1 MKTFLIILGILIL
14 IEFVFGDWIAMKL
27 YSWQIKLEA
36 FNQRLEKINKQLI
49 KEQNQLKA
57 KQAKAKRDKNK
68 PVYKNEYHYNRAKT
82 CMRKK

>member
-1 MKTFLIILGILIL
+1 MKAFLIILGILIL

-27 YSWQIKLEA
+27 TSLLIRLQE
-36 FNQRLEKINKQLI
+36 FNKRLEKINNDLI

-68 PVYKNEYHYNRAKT
+68 PVYINEYHYNRAKT

>member
-27 YSWQIKLEA
+27 TSLLIRLQE
-36 FNQRLEKINKQLI
+36 FNKRLEKINNDLI

-68 PVYKNEYHYNRAKT
+68 PVYINEYHYNRAKT

>member
-14 IEFVFGDWIAMKL
+14 IEAVFGDWIAMKL
-27 YSWQIKLEA
+27 TALLIRLQE
-36 FNQRLEKINKQLI
+36 FNKRLEKINKQLI

-68 PVYKNEYHYNRAKT
+68 PVYVNEYHYNRAKT

>member
-27 YSWQIKLEA
+27 NSWLIKLQE
-36 FNQRLEKINKQLI
+36 FNKRLEKINKQLI
-49 KEQNQLKA
+49 KEQNQLKT

-68 PVYKNEYHYNRAKT
+68 PVFINEYHYNRAKT

>member
-1 MKTFLIILGILIL
+1 MGTFLIIIGILFL
-14 IEFVFGDWIAMKL
+14 IEFIFGDRIIMIL
-27 YSWQIKLEA
+27 NSWLIRLQE
-36 FNQRLEKINKQLI
+36 FNKRLEKINNELI

-68 PVYKNEYHYNRAKT
+68 PVYINEYHYNRAKT

>member
-1 MKTFLIILGILIL
+1 MGTFLIIIGILFL
-14 IEFVFGDWIAMKL
+14 IEFIFGDRIIMIL
-27 YSWQIKLEA
+27 NSWLIRLQE
-36 FNQRLEKINKQLI
+36 FNKRLEKINNDLI

-68 PVYKNEYHYNRAKT
+68 PVYINEYHYNRAKT

>member
-1 MKTFLIILGILIL
+1 MGTFAIIIVILIL
-14 IEFVFGDWIAMKL
+14 IEVVFGDWIIMKL
-27 YSWQIKLEA
+27 TSWLVKLQE
-36 FNQRLEKINKQLI
+36 FNKRLEKINNELV

-68 PVYKNEYHYNRAKT
+68 PVYVNEYHYNRAKT

>member
-1 MKTFLIILGILIL
+1 METFLIILGILIL
-14 IEFVFGDWIAMKL
+14 IECIFGDWIAMKL
-27 YSWQIKLEA
+27 TSLLIRLQE
-36 FNQRLEKINKQLI
+36 FNKRLEKINNDLI

-68 PVYKNEYHYNRAKT
+68 PVYINEYHYDRAKT

>member
-14 IEFVFGDWIAMKL
+14 IECIFGDWIAMKL
-27 YSWQIKLEA
+27 TSWLIKLQE
-36 FNQRLEKINKQLI
+36 FNKRLEKINKQLI

-68 PVYKNEYHYNRAKT
+68 PVYINEYHYNRAKT

>member
-1 MKTFLIILGILIL
+1 MKTFLIILVILIL
-14 IEFVFGDWIAMKL
+14 IEVVFGDWITMKL
-27 YSWQIKLEA
+27 TSWLIKLQE
-36 FNQRLEKINKQLI
+36 FNKRLEKINNQLI

-68 PVYKNEYHYNRAKT
+68 PVYINEYHYNRSKT

>member
-1 MKTFLIILGILIL
+1 MATFLIIIGILFL
-14 IEFVFGDWIAMKL
+14 IEFVFGDRIIITL
-27 YSWQIKLEA
+27 NSWLIRLQE
-36 FNQRLEKINKQLI
+36 FNKRLEKINNELI

-68 PVYKNEYHYNRAKT
+68 PVYINEYHYNRAKT

>member
-27 YSWQIKLEA
+27 TSLLIRLQE
-36 FNQRLEKINKQLI
+36 FNKRLEKINNDLI

-57 KQAKAKRDKNK
+57 KQAKAKWDKNK
-68 PVYKNEYHYNRAKT
+68 PVYINEYHYNRAKT

>member
-1 MKTFLIILGILIL
+1 METLVIILGILIL
-14 IEFVFGDWIAMKL
+14 IELIFGDWIAMKL
-27 YSWQIKLEA
+27 TSWLIKLQE
-36 FNQRLEKINKQLI
+36 FNKRLEKINKQLI

-68 PVYKNEYHYNRAKT
+68 PVYINEYHYNRAKT

>member
-1 MKTFLIILGILIL
+1 METLVIILGILIL
-14 IEFVFGDWIAMKL
+14 IEFVFGDWIEMKL
-27 YSWQIKLEA
+27 SSWLIKLQE
-36 FNQRLEKINKQLI
+36 FNKRLEKINKQLI

-68 PVYKNEYHYNRAKT
+68 PVYINEYHYNRAKT

>member
-14 IEFVFGDWIAMKL
+14 IEFVFGDWITMKL
-27 YSWQIKLEA
+27 TSLLIRLQE
-36 FNQRLEKINKQLI
+36 FNERLKKINNQLI

-68 PVYKNEYHYNRAKT
+68 PVYINEYHYNRAKT